1 MILTASSLHRRL
13 GWILTGFIAIWGIM
27 SEFVSAFQCGN
38 VEPWRF
44 IGMGMEH
51 RCLDLVRYNP
61 GFQTRKVTYTIKV
74 SFWRGMG
81 TINILTDMALIL
93 FPVHVIITLQ
103 MSMSK
108 KITILTFFGARS
120 LYVALFLTPVAHADI
135 SQRYHSNYS
144 SNGLP
149 SGF

>member
-13 GWILTGFIAIWGIM
+13 GWILTGFIAIWGVM

-44 IGMGMEH
+44 IGIEEH
-51 RCLDLVRYNP
+51 RCLDLVRYKP
-61 GFQTRKVTYTIKV
+61 GCQTGKVTYTVKV

-120 LYVALFLTPVAHADI
+120 LYVALLPTPVAQADTL
-135 SQRYHSNYS
+135 QRHHSNCS

-149 SGF
+149 SGL

>member
-44 IGMGMEH
+44 IGMEEH
-51 RCLDLVRYNP
+51 RCLDLVRYKL
-61 GFQTRKVTYTIKV
+61 GCQTRKVTYTVKV

-108 KITILTFFGARS
+108 KMTILTFFGARS
-120 LYVALFLTPVAHADI
+120 LYVALFPTLVA
-135 SQRYHSNYS
+135 
-144 SNGLP
+144 
-149 SGF
+149 